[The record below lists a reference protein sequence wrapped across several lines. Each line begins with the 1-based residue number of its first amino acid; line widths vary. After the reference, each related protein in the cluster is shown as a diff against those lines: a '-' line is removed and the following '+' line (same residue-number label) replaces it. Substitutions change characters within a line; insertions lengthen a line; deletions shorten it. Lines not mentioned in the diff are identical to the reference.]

1 MSQQITNFRAYLYE
15 PPLEPTGHSGDEN
28 LTAACKKVGRIWLEC
43 AEKDPHL
50 SAILTAISELAERR
64 ESIGHGA
71 WETELF
77 ALAYQFQD
85 IVEKSHQK
93 ENKEIDELGGITA
106 AMASWSI
113 QAAAKA
119 LGLNGQAE

>member
-1 MSQQITNFRAYLYE
+1 MAQQITNFRTYLYE

-28 LTAACKKVGRIWLEC
+28 LTAACKKVARIWLEC
-43 AEKDPHL
+43 AEKDPQL
-50 SAILTAISELAERR
+50 STILSMVAQLSKWNID
-64 ESIGHGA
+64 HGD

-77 ALAYQFQD
+77 NLAYQFQG
-85 IVEKSHQK
+85 IMEKSHHEQ
-93 ENKEIDELGGITA
+93 NKEIEDLGGITA

-119 LGLNGQAE
+119 LNQTK

>member
-1 MSQQITNFRAYLYE
+1 MSQEITNFRTYLYE
-15 PPLEPTGHSGDEN
+15 PPLEPEGQSGDEN

-50 SAILTAISELAERR
+50 SAILTAISKL
-64 ESIGHGA
+64 SKSDFIDHGA
-71 WETELF
+71 WEDELF
-77 ALAYQFQD
+77 KLAYQFQD
-85 IVEKSHQK
+85 IMQKSHHEQ
-93 ENKEIDELGGITA
+93 NKAVKDLGGITA

-119 LGLNGQAE
+119 FSITK